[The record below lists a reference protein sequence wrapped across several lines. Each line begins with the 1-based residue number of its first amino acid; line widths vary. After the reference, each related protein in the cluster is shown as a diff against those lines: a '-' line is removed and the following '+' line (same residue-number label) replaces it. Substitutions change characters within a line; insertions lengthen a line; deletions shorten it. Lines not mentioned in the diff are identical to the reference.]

1 LNISLELL
9 QLLDAIDRRG
19 SFAAAAQSLH
29 RVPSAITHAIS
40 KAENLFGFPLFERQ
54 GRRAALTEA
63 GRSLLDG
70 GRPLLEAATHLERR
84 ARQVASGWEAELRIA
99 VDALIPAEQL
109 FPLIEAFY
117 AEGHGTEIRLSS
129 EVLAGC
135 WDALLSGRAE
145 LSVGAPGDLP
155 AGGGL
160 TATPMGNVSFAFAIA
175 PDHPLAHEPEP
186 IPVERIR
193 QYRAIVLADTTRGL
207 EPRSSGLLSGQAVLR
222 VPDVKS
228 KVAAQV
234 AGLGVGYL
242 PRALAEAEAANGRL
256 AIRRTAEPR
265 PPVTLHL
272 AWCSS
277 HRGKALQWFRERLMR
292 PETRLGANLDPLALP
307 QASV

>member
-1 LNISLELL
+1 MNISLELL

-29 RVPSAITHAIS
+29 RVPSAVTHAIS
-40 KAENLFGFPLFERQ
+40 KTESLLGFPLFERQ
-54 GRRAALTEA
+54 GRRAVLTEA

-99 VDALIPAEQL
+99 VDALIPAERL

-145 LSVGAPGDLP
+145 LAVGAPGDLP
-155 AGGGL
+155 TGGGL

-175 PDHPLAHEPEP
+175 PDHPLAQEAEP

-207 EPRSSGLLSGQAVLR
+207 EARSSGLLSGQPILR
-222 VPDVKS
+222 VADVRT

-242 PRALAEAEAANGRL
+242 PRALAEAEATNGRL
-256 AIRRTAEPR
+256 VIRQTAEPR

-277 HRGKALQWFRERLMR
+277 HRGKALQWFRERLMQ
-292 PETRLGANLDPLALP
+292 PETRLDANLEPLAPPLTT
-307 QASV
+307 V